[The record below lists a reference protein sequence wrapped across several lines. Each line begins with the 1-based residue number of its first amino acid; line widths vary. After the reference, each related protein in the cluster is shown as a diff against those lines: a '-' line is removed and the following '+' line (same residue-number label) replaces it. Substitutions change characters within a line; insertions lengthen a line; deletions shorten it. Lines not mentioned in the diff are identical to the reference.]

1 MKLTAWNQK
10 TIALEKAIAQSENL
24 NFGII
29 NLLCLLTSVSIVF
42 TLIIKTDVRI

>member
-10 TIALEKAIAQSENL
+10 IIALEKAIAQGENL
-24 NFGII
+24 NFGI